1 MVGEN
6 AATANSFLF
15 LVSVGLSQ
23 SGLLSPIPIKGR
35 HLVEEELTNGDVETG
50 SDGSCKPPSPSER
63 LR

>member
-23 SGLLSPIPIKGR
+23 SGLLSPIPIEGR
-35 HLVEEELTNGDVETG
+35 HLVEEELTNGDI
-50 SDGSCKPPSPSER
+50 ER
-63 LR
+63 LEVTDRASPLPLQSG

>member
-35 HLVEEELTNGDVETG
+35 HLVEEELTNGDVERLEVT
-50 SDGSCKPPSPSER
+50 DRASPLPLQSG
-63 LR
+63 

>member
-23 SGLLSPIPIKGR
+23 SGLLSPIPIEGH
-35 HLVEEELTNGDVETG
+35 HLAEEELTNGDVERLEVT
-50 SDGSCKPPSPSER
+50 DRASPLPLQSG
-63 LR
+63 

>member
-23 SGLLSPIPIKGR
+23 SGLLSPIPIEGR
-35 HLVEEELTNGDVETG
+35 HLVEEELINGDVERLEVT
-50 SDGSCKPPSPSER
+50 DRASPLPLQSG
-63 LR
+63 

>member
-23 SGLLSPIPIKGR
+23 SGLLSPIPIEGR
-35 HLVEEELTNGDVETG
+35 HLVEEELTNGDVERLEVT
-50 SDGSCKPPSPSER
+50 DRASPLPLQSG
-63 LR
+63 

>member
-23 SGLLSPIPIKGR
+23 SGLLSPIPIEGR
-35 HLVEEELTNGDVETG
+35 HLVEAELTNGDVERLEVT
-50 SDGSCKPPSPSER
+50 DRASPLPLQSG
-63 LR
+63 

>member
-23 SGLLSPIPIKGR
+23 SGLLSPIPIEGR
-35 HLVEEELTNGDVETG
+35 HLVEEELTNGDVERLEVT
-50 SDGSCKPPSPSER
+50 DRASPLPLQSS
-63 LR
+63 